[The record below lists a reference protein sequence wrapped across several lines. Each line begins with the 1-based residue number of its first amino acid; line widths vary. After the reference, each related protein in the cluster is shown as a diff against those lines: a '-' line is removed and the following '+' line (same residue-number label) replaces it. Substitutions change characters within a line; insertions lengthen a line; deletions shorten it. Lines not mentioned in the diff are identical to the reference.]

1 MKKYLMYGL
10 AAVALASCSKT
21 DVYDANRSQVQDT
34 YDQAF
39 RNYVG
44 VSIASNQSWGFG
56 GPTTWTRG
64 LFTPTRSQSAPSVPD
79 ISAPWTESD
88 VTTYLTTAKEPTAA
102 NVIDNHDDSAV
113 KPCQWYA
120 TGNGKLSTLMN
131 NYNLAVGQSGITQ
144 DDKDWYTK
152 NIKPLFDSYGY
163 YNLSSENAYT
173 ILMKLK
179 EYKGDYNFWDLTV
192 NSEGGYQADE
202 TFVLKFKITEE
213 YTGTIGVA
221 ASEGYVK
228 NGNEYTN
235 VKADPYCARTIVVK
249 DKWNINDNQRIGSGG
264 LIVVANGGEVN
275 IASGKQ
281 LELVNHARLVVLSG
295 GKVTGDGSILVS
307 NGNGSGE
314 ENYVQAGGE
323 INISGTFNNNFGKFY
338 NYGKVKVGTY
348 ATGGSESNFYN
359 HGIVHITDA
368 DALTTRN
375 ARVFNACQW
384 YVEHDMQ
391 IYILEQVQGAS
402 FIVDGELR
410 CNGGN
415 DGTSDPNYVA
425 LDAGALVKCG
435 TLYNNGTTWYG
446 TGSNGYAVLTTGQ
459 VTYLNWDGTNN
470 PMQFGYFTGNLYIE
484 LKDGTNDPEGNG
496 NHVNNN
502 EAEYPYRAS
511 YKVFDLL
518 ARGNV
523 TEIKES
529 TSDNDELIP
538 ASTGFVKGES
548 GCTPGYKGKVPD
560 TPVIIVE
567 NDADIRIIA
576 EDLSATEESDF
587 DFNDVVIDVKFTS
600 DNTATLTLQAA
611 GGTLPLRIAEND
623 DYEVHKLFGVSTK
636 TMVNTHASKYA
647 TNGYGYADD
656 KEPVTDILVTG
667 IDKANWGND
676 IKLEVQK
683 DGVWYEI
690 TAKTGD
696 PAAKLCVDPKFQW
709 ANEKVSIKSMY
720 SKFTGW
726 VSDPTVMW
734 Y

>member
-10 AAVALASCSKT
+10 AVVALASCSKT

-102 NVIDNHDDSAV
+102 NVIDNYDNSG
-113 KPCQWYA
+113 YA
-120 TGNGKLSTLMN
+120 INYSTGGANDIDWNNDEQVAERKSFFALSFEQQIEYAKQHHPSWIVYNTDE
-131 NYNLAVGQSGITQ
+131 NYVTN
-144 DDKDWYTK
+144 
-152 NIKPLFDSYGY
+152 
-163 YNLSSENAYT
+163 
-173 ILMKLK
+173 
-179 EYKGDYNFWDLTV
+179 
-192 NSEGGYQADE
+192 
-202 TFVLKFKITEE
+202 FKITEE

-368 DALTTRN
+368 DAQTTRN

-656 KEPVTDILVTG
+656 KDPVTDILVTG